1 MSKKLKIVQTPAPE
15 MPAEVTQFAQKS
27 VDQAQAAFD
36 KASDLAHSNMQ
47 FVDAVAGAFKA
58 RAADIQ
64 LKAMEIAQINM
75 NSAFTY
81 MRKAL
86 AVQDPAEF
94 VTLNQDFAR
103 DQIAACSRQA
113 SELTELSLRLAQET
127 VKPAQE
133 SVLKSLGDLG
143 KALAA

>member
-1 MSKKLKIVQTPAPE
+1 MSKKLKIVQTPATE
-15 MPAEVTQFAQKS
+15 MPAEVTQFAQNS

-47 FVDAVAGAFKA
+47 YVDAVAGAFKA

-64 LKAMEIAQINM
+64 LKAMEIAQTNM

-81 MRKAL
+81 MRMAF
-86 AVQDPAEF
+86 AVKDPTEF
-94 VTLNQDFAR
+94 LTLNQEFTR
-103 DQIAACSRQA
+103 DQLAAYSRQA

-133 SVLKSLGDLG
+133 SMLKSFGDLG